1 MLSSTKDLE
10 KYTIRAIDGDIGRVS
25 GFYFDDQSWVIRYLA
40 VDAGN
45 WLADRQ
51 VLISPIAIN
60 TPNWKQRI
68 LPVAITR
75 EQVKNSPDIDPET
88 PIRRQHEIRYLGYY
102 GYPAYWGGTGLWG
115 GEAYPGSLMPG
126 MAGSVPMPIRPPAE
140 PEQINHASRSVD
152 QHLHSCTA
160 LLKYRIAATDGDIG
174 HVDGFL
180 VDEETWAIRYLIV
193 GTSNWW
199 LGHQV
204 LIAPQWI
211 EQVGQPR
218 ATVSVRLTRL
228 QVRNAPPYD
237 PSARPERGQESGL
250 HAHDAQSG
258 YWTGKIDNEIA
269 DTSRHA

>member
-10 KYTIRAIDGDIGRVS
+10 NYTIRAIDGDIGRVS
-25 GFYFDDQSWVIRYLA
+25 SFYFDDQSWVIRYLA
-40 VDAGN
+40 VNSGG
-45 WLADRQ
+45 WLADKQ
-51 VLISPIAIN
+51 VLISPIAISS
-60 TPNWKQRI
+60 PNWEQRV

-75 EQVKNSPDIDPET
+75 EQVKNSPDIDPEM
-88 PIRRQHEIRYLGYY
+88 PIPREHEIRYLGYY

-115 GEAYPGSLMPG
+115 ADAHPGSLMRG
-126 MAGSVPMPIRPPAE
+126 AVASVPMPIRPPAKPDAMTNARDNE
-140 PEQINHASRSVD
+140 GP
-152 QHLHSCTA
+152 HLHSCTA
-160 LLKYRIAATDGDIG
+160 LQKYRIAATDGDIG
-174 HVDGFL
+174 HVEGFL
-180 VDEETWAIRYLIV
+180 VDEDTWAIRYLIV

-211 EQVGQPR
+211 EQVRQPN
-218 ATVSVRLTRL
+218 ATVSVRLTRK

-258 YWTGKIDNEIA
+258 YWTGKIDNEITNA
-269 DTSRHA
+269 HSRA